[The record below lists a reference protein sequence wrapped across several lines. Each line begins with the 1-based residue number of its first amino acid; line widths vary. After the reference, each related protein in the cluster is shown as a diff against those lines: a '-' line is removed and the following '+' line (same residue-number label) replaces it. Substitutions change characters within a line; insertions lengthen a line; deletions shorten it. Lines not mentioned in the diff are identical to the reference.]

1 MNTILAHQ
9 VKHSIKSSCLEI
21 RKMIGGGGGLVE
33 LKFWP
38 NTWLYISQM
47 KESKT
52 PGTKSNK
59 LHQFIFTLVYIPK
72 KSKVNQ
78 FFSFLFASKGNII
91 ISTYKQFLQWLCL
104 TIDAQRKN
112 YCKQFCA
119 DKFCSL
125 RNRRQQQKN
134 TKLKLH
140 LFVWH
145 HFCT

>member
-21 RKMIGGGGGLVE
+21 RKMIGEGVGVE

-78 FFSFLFASKGNII
+78 FFSFLFAWKGNII
-91 ISTYKQFLQWLCL
+91 ISTYKQFLQM
-104 TIDAQRKN
+104 IMS
-112 YCKQFCA
+112 Y
-119 DKFCSL
+119 
-125 RNRRQQQKN
+125 NRRAKKKLLQTILCWQILFSPKQKAT
-134 TKLKLH
+134 TKKH
-140 LFVWH
+140 E
-145 HFCT
+145 T

>member
-1 MNTILAHQ
+1 MLGNS
-9 VKHSIKSSCLEI
+9 KDDW
-21 RKMIGGGGGLVE
+21 GGVGGVE

-78 FFSFLFASKGNII
+78 FFSFLFASKGNINYFDLQT
-91 ISTYKQFLQWLCL
+91 ISTNDYVLQSTRKEKTIANNFVLTNFVLSETEGNNKKTRNLSYTFLSG
-104 TIDAQRKN
+104 TISA
-112 YCKQFCA
+112 
-119 DKFCSL
+119 
-125 RNRRQQQKN
+125 
-134 TKLKLH
+134 LK
-140 LFVWH
+140 
-145 HFCT
+145 